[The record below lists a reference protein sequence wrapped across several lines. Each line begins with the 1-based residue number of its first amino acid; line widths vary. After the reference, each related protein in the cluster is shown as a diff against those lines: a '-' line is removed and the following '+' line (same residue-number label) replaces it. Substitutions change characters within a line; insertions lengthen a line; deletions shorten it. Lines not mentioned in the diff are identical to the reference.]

1 MATKLLCYIEKILL
15 NVNEIK
21 NIEKT
26 ILEKEYIDEIYLK
39 KLIKCWKDN
48 IDYDIYFE
56 DLINYIDMES
66 FSDTIVD
73 FMIKENV
80 GIEKISHMPFEKKK
94 LSKLACVNEDA
105 AMRLFERLYTDSIYS
120 AEELQEYFIRNYSD
134 NIYEYLCILNSNSC
148 KKETVID
155 YIAYEYSAR
164 QSVKTM
170 VIKRA
175 KARSLKYEMDNNIL
189 RNYIAENEY
198 IYDLAIAQNI
208 FASEQI
214 LRKLMEIKGLKYCK
228 EIKKRAKETLERK
241 LVIIT
246 NN

>member
-1 MATKLLCYIEKILL
+1 MKLLCYIEKVLL

-21 NIEKT
+21 NIEYT
-26 ILEKEYIDEIYLK
+26 IIDKEYINEIYLK

-56 DLINYIDMES
+56 ELFDYIDIES
-66 FSDTIVD
+66 FSDTIID
-73 FMIKENV
+73 FMIQENV
-80 GIEKISHMPFEKKK
+80 GVEKISHMPFEKKT

-105 AMRLFERLYTDSIYS
+105 AMRLFEKLYTDSIYS
-120 AEELQEYFIRNYSD
+120 AEELQEHFIRNYSD

-155 YIAYEYSAR
+155 YIAYECSIL
-164 QSVKTM
+164 QSIKTM
-170 VIKRA
+170 VCKRA
-175 KARSLKYEMDNNIL
+175 KARSLRYEMDNDIL
-189 RNYIAENEY
+189 SNYIAENEY
-198 IYDLAIAQNI
+198 IYNLAIAQNI

-214 LRKLMEIKGLKYCK
+214 LRNLMEVKGLRYCK

-241 LVIIT
+241 LMIT
-246 NN
+246 KLFV